1 MRRAMIRTIVEKVYL
16 SFKMLIFIIL
26 IFMGFCI
33 FFVLKFIIGVVMIM
47 LPAILEDQAKY
58 NKKLENSYKYDQQYF
73 VGITEPVLR
82 FSREHSL
89 IGGNQVFVYKIDQ
102 EQKEMYLKKYKKQIN
117 NNFSSKPECVKET
130 IKKRWGVHYVVP
142 ATGYGHDDYLNHD
155 SFRVQGSEKYLP
167 DAVRACQSSFFYLDI
182 DEVSHDQDRYFFH
195 NYWAISRTENLLFSV
210 YATRN

>member
-1 MRRAMIRTIVEKVYL
+1 MIRMIVEKVYL

-58 NKKLENSYKYDQQYF
+58 DKKLEDSYKYDQQYF

-130 IKKRWGVHYVVP
+130 IKNDGVFIM
-142 ATGYGHDDYLNHD
+142 L
-155 SFRVQGSEKYLP
+155 F
-167 DAVRACQSSFFYLDI
+167 
-182 DEVSHDQDRYFFH
+182 
-195 NYWAISRTENLLFSV
+195 LLQV
-210 YATRN
+210 MVTMII